1 MNIAFDAKRL
11 FNNFTG
17 LGNHS
22 RTTIDILTRW
32 FPQNNYFLYTPKI
45 KHCDATTRYLNLDGC
60 IVRTPGKGQIGA
72 LWRTF
77 GEIDMMKKDR
87 IDIFHGLSHEIP
99 VGLHKAG
106 IKSVVTIHD
115 TAFKTFT
122 DMYHWNDILIYDLKF
137 KYSCKNSDRII
148 AISENTKRDI
158 MNFYNVPEEKIDV
171 VYQPVNDIYYT
182 PISKE
187 SARKALSAD
196 IPDEYLLYVGSVNSR
211 KNLLSIIKAI
221 ELLPQDLQ
229 IPLIIIGNGREYKQK
244 VLEYI
249 SKHHIEKNI
258 IWAGFTDITMLQAYY
273 TCAKA
278 FIYPSFYEGFGL
290 PVVEAMLCG
299 APVISST
306 VSSLPEAAGPSSLL
320 VDPNDVEELSH
331 AISKVLTDDDLC
343 NHMISSGMEYAN
355 NMFNPQKLANKL
367 IETYDKL

>member
-45 KHCDATTRYLNLDGC
+45 KHCDATIGYLNHDGC
-60 IVRTPGKGQIGA
+60 IVRTPKGIQKGA

-77 GEIDMMKKDR
+77 GEVNIMKDDKIDV
-87 IDIFHGLSHEIP
+87 FHGLSHEIP
-99 VGLHKAG
+99 VGLRKAG

-137 KYSCKNSDRII
+137 KYACNNSDRII
-148 AISENTKRDI
+148 AISENTKQDI
-158 MNFYNVPEEKIDV
+158 IKYYNIKEDKIDV

-182 PISKE
+182 PITKE
-187 SARKALSAD
+187 KARCILDKS
-196 IPDEYLLYVGSVNSR
+196 IPKDYLLYVGTINSR

-221 ELLPQDLQ
+221 ELLPNDLQ
-229 IPLIIIGNGREYKQK
+229 IPIVIIGNGREYKQK

-249 SKHHIEKNI
+249 TSHQLEKNI
-258 IWAGFTDITMLQAYY
+258 IWAGFADITTLQAYY

-290 PVVEAMLCG
+290 PVVEAMLSG

-306 VSSLPEAAGPSSLL
+306 ISSLPEAAGPSSLL
-320 VDPNDVEELSH
+320 IDPNSVEDLSH
-331 AISKVLTDDDLC
+331 AISDILTNDELR
-343 NHMISSGMEYAN
+343 NRMIIEGAKYAN
-355 NMFNPQKLANKL
+355 TMFNPQKLANKL
-367 IETYDKL
+367 IETYGKL

>member
-1 MNIAFDAKRL
+1 
-11 FNNFTG
+11 
-17 LGNHS
+17 
-22 RTTIDILTRW
+22 
-32 FPQNNYFLYTPKI
+32 
-45 KHCDATTRYLNLDGC
+45 
-60 IVRTPGKGQIGA
+60 
-72 LWRTF
+72 
-77 GEIDMMKKDR
+77 
-87 IDIFHGLSHEIP
+87 
-99 VGLHKAG
+99 
-106 IKSVVTIHD
+106 
-115 TAFKTFT
+115 
-122 DMYHWNDILIYDLKF
+122 MYHWNDILIYDLKF

-158 MNFYNVPEEKIDV
+158 MNFYNVSEEKIDV

-182 PISKE
+182 PISKDN
-187 SARKALSAD
+187 ARKLLNAD
-196 IPDEYLLYVGSVNSR
+196 IPNDYLLYVGTINSR

-249 SKHHIEKNI
+249 SEHHIEKNI

-331 AISKVLTDDDLC
+331 AIRKVLTDDDLC